1 MKRLGIVVLL
11 LAGFVVSAS
20 AQFGLM
26 ANKLEEMLKPA
37 LSGSFN
43 YKAIGVNVV
52 ATTLA
57 CFTCSTTSE
66 YLFKRNC
73 LRNSII
79 DCNHFATFAFK

>member
-11 LAGFVVSAS
+11 LAGFIVSAS

-43 YKAIGVNVV
+43 YKGFVDV
-52 ATTLA
+52 AYLAGFDSPDLLEITT
-57 CFTCSTTSE
+57 TQG
-66 YLFKRNC
+66 FKY
-73 LRNSII
+73 SS
-79 DCNHFATFAFK
+79 